1 MDNFIKITVF
11 SQPRVCAFV
20 YRNAEKIKVYWTC
33 TLNLASAGARGSNVD
48 RCIEILQKKV
58 RIFTRSMFID
68 RFQSR
73 GEQLSK

>member
-1 MDNFIKITVF
+1 MHSEPGFGGGLGGV
-11 SQPRVCAFV
+11 
-20 YRNAEKIKVYWTC
+20 
-33 TLNLASAGARGSNVD
+33 TLIGA
-48 RCIEILQKKV
+48 LKYYTKKV